1 MLKAILF
8 DVDGTLAETE
18 RDGHRIA
25 FNRAFTEAGLNWS
38 WSVEVYGAL
47 LAITGGKER
56 IRHFI
61 DAYHPTYPEQADEA
75 AWIAGL
81 HKAKTK
87 HYLRLLTD
95 GAIPLRP
102 GVRRLLDEARAQGI
116 RLAIVTTTTPEN
128 VTGLLEATL
137 GAESID
143 WFEVIA
149 AGDIVPKKKPAGD
162 IYVYTLAQL
171 QLPAEA
177 CLAIEDS
184 GNGVLSALEARI
196 PVLVTDNAYTRN
208 DNFSGALAVLSD
220 LGEPGQTVRTQFG
233 QTPANGWVDCAYLR
247 ALNAQKPVGSN
258 DSVINDLRGMAH

>member
-25 FNRAFTEAGLNWS
+25 FNQAFAEAGLDWT
-38 WSVEVYGAL
+38 WDVDVYGDL

-61 DAYHPTYPEQADEA
+61 DHYQPSYPPQANEST
-75 AWIAGL
+75 WIAEL
-81 HKAKTK
+81 HKAKTT
-87 HYLRLLTD
+87 HYLRLLAE

-102 GVRRLLDEARAQGI
+102 GVRRLLDEARAQGL
-116 RLAIVTTTTPEN
+116 RLAIVTTTTPDN

-137 GAESID
+137 GTESIG

-149 AGDIVPKKKPAGD
+149 AGDIVPQKKPAGD

-171 QLPAEA
+171 QLRADQ

-184 GNGVLSALEARI
+184 GNGVYSAKAAGI
-196 PVLVTDNAYTRN
+196 PVLVTKNAYTR
-208 DNFSGALAVLSD
+208 DDQFTGAVAVLSD
-220 LGEPGQTVRTQFG
+220 LGEPGYAAQAHFG
-233 QTPANGWVDCAYLR
+233 LNPAKGYVDCAYLQ
-247 ALNAQKPVGSN
+247 ALV
-258 DSVINDLRGMAH
+258 R

>member
-1 MLKAILF
+1 MLQAILF

-18 RDGHRIA
+18 RDGHRVA
-25 FNRAFTEAGLNWS
+25 FNQAFAEAGLNWS

-61 DAYHPTYPEQADEA
+61 DKYKPDYPAQADEA

-81 HKAKTK
+81 HQAKTT
-87 HYLRLLTD
+87 HYLRLLAD

-102 GVRRLLDEARAQGI
+102 GVRRLLDEARAQGL

-128 VTGLLEATL
+128 VTGLLAATL
-137 GAESID
+137 GEESIA

-184 GNGVLSALEARI
+184 SNGVLSALDAGI
-196 PVLVTDNAYTRN
+196 AVLVTENAYTCH
-208 DNFSGALAVLSD
+208 DNFRGALAVLSD
-220 LGEPGQTVRTQFG
+220 LGEPGEKVQTLAG
-233 QTPANGWVDCAYLR
+233 PAPAKGWVDCAYLQ
-247 ALNAQKPVGSN
+247 ALMDEHGETA
-258 DSVINDLRGMAH
+258 